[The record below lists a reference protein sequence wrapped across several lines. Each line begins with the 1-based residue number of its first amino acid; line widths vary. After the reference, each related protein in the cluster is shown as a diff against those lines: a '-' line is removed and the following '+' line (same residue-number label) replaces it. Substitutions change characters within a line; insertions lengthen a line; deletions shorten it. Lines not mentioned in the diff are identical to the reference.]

1 MDRLVVEAQN
11 TKQAAS
17 AGCSRLVEG
26 DCWDHTDYPGLGIA
40 MMRSFANYRGLED
53 VGYRLNLVP
62 QEEGDGKDPVLL
74 ELAVCDPNDHN
85 EGHLPRV
92 AEVTVGA
99 AHLVFLIAR
108 APGSDHWRLDPFE
121 FR

>member
-1 MDRLVVEAQN
+1 MRRAVW
-11 TKQAAS
+11 
-17 AGCSRLVEG
+17 AGCSRPVEG
-26 DCWDHTDYPGLGIA
+26 GCWDHKDYPGLDSA
-40 MMRSFANYRGLED
+40 AMRSFANYRGLED
-53 VGYRLNLVP
+53 VGYRLNLVR
-62 QEEGDGKDPVLL
+62 QEGGDGKDLVSL

-85 EGHLPRV
+85 EDLLPRV

-108 APGSDHWRLDPFE
+108 APGSDHWHSDPFE